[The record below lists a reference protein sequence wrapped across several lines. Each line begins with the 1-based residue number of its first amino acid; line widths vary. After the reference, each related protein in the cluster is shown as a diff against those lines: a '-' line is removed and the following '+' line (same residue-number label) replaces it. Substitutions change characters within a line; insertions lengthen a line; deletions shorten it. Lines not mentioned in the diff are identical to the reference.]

1 MRFFVNLK
9 LKNIVIYISLI
20 LLCINCAQITPL
32 TGGKLDTTP
41 PKAINYIPKN
51 ASVNFNQKIIEIEF
65 NEFITLKDVANQFII
80 TPQTNQIP
88 LIEAV
93 GKKIKIVFEEKLL
106 QNTTYKLSFGN
117 SIIDIR
123 ESNAIQ
129 NFEYV
134 FSTGSII
141 DSLAIN
147 GFVVSGNN
155 NKTLSNIIVGLYL
168 PNSEDSIVFKEK
180 PLYITKTNTEGKFS
194 FRYLPNS
201 PFKIMAIKD
210 DNKNLMYDG
219 SIEEIGFNINTI
231 NPTDTFPIQLKLFKE
246 KPNKQFLKKTITP
259 EYGKAILIYNIGVD
273 QITKISGKGI
283 ISYSTNPLK
292 DSLTLYYTNTFDTL
306 NALIFH
312 KTQAIDTVL
321 IKIPSEKDYE
331 KIKKTKG
338 LKYYINPNINGS
350 FPYFET
356 LSFELNT
363 IYDLPKLNIK
373 EISLYETQDSIIT
386 KKEIEII
393 ENKEKKNM
401 YYIKTNLKEG
411 SHYSLTFNKA
421 VFKDNNG
428 RINDSTNFKFTTT
441 LNEDYGKLNLKL
453 TFPKKENYL
462 VFLVNE
468 REEIVKKN
476 QIEIS
481 LASSST
487 KLIEFN
493 TVLPGK
499 YFIKII
505 EDANKNSAFDTGDF
519 LIKKQSELI
528 YFNNLPIKI
537 LPGWE
542 IEHDWIVK

>member
-1 MRFFVNLK
+1 M
-9 LKNIVIYISLI
+9 
-20 LLCINCAQITPL
+20 
-32 TGGKLDTTP
+32 
-41 PKAINYIPKN
+41 
-51 ASVNFNQKIIEIEF
+51 
-65 NEFITLKDVANQFII
+65 
-80 TPQTNQIP
+80 
-88 LIEAV
+88 
-93 GKKIKIVFEEKLL
+93 
-106 QNTTYKLSFGN
+106 
-117 SIIDIR
+117 
-123 ESNAIQ
+123 
-129 NFEYV
+129 
-134 FSTGSII
+134 
-141 DSLAIN
+141 
-147 GFVVSGNN
+147 
-155 NKTLSNIIVGLYL
+155 
-168 PNSEDSIVFKEK
+168 
-180 PLYITKTNTEGKFS
+180 
-194 FRYLPNS
+194 
-201 PFKIMAIKD
+201 
-210 DNKNLMYDG
+210 
-219 SIEEIGFNINTI
+219 
-231 NPTDTFPIQLKLFKE
+231 
-246 KPNKQFLKKTITP
+246 
-259 EYGKAILIYNIGVD
+259 
-273 QITKISGKGI
+273 
-283 ISYSTNPLK
+283 
-292 DSLTLYYTNTFDTL
+292 
-306 NALIFH
+306 
-312 KTQAIDTVL
+312 
-321 IKIPSEKDYE
+321 
-331 KIKKTKG
+331 
-338 LKYYINPNINGS
+338 
-350 FPYFET
+350 
-356 LSFELNT
+356 
-363 IYDLPKLNIK
+363 KLNIK

>member
-1 MRFFVNLK
+1 MRFFVNIK

-41 PKAINYIPKN
+41 PRAINYIPKN
-51 ASVNFNQKIIEIEF
+51 ATVNFNQKIIEIEF
-65 NEFITLKDVANQFII
+65 NEFVTLKDLTNQFII

-88 LIEAV
+88 LIEAI

-117 SIIDIR
+117 SIVDIR

-134 FSTGSII
+134 FSTGNII

-147 GFVVSGNN
+147 GFVSSANT
-155 NKTLSNIIVGLYL
+155 NKPLPNILVGIYL

-180 PLYITKTNTEGKFS
+180 PLYITKTNSDGKFS

-201 PFKIMAIKD
+201 TFKIIAIKD

-231 NPTDTFPIQLKLFKE
+231 NAIDTFPIQLKLFKE

-259 EYGKAILIYNIGVD
+259 EYGKVILIYNIACD
-273 QITKISGKGI
+273 QISSITGKGL
-283 ISYSTNPLK
+283 ISYSNNVLK
-292 DSLTLYYTNTFDTL
+292 DSLTLYYANTFDTL
-306 NALIFH
+306 
-312 KTQAIDTVL
+312 KAIIAYKEQRKDSVM

-331 KIKKTKG
+331 KINKAKG
-338 LKYYINPNINGS
+338 LKYDIKPNFYGS

-363 IYDLPKLNIK
+363 IYDFHNLNIR
-373 EISLYETQDSIIT
+373 EISLFETRDSMNS
-386 KKEIEII
+386 KKRIEII
-393 ENKEKKNM
+393 ENKEKKNT
-401 YYIKTNLKEG
+401 YYIKTDLKEG
-411 SHYSLTFNKA
+411 SQYSLTFNKG
-421 VFKDNNG
+421 VFKDATG
-428 RINDSTNFKFTTT
+428 RVNDSTNFKFTTT
-441 LNEDYGKLNLKL
+441 IIEDYGKLNLKL

-462 VFLVNE
+462 IYLLNE
-468 REEIVKKN
+468 KEEIVKKK

-487 KLIEFN
+487 KLIEFSN
-493 TVLPGK
+493 VIPGK

-505 EDANKNSAFDTGDF
+505 EDTNKNNDFDTGIF
-519 LIKKQSELI
+519 LSKKQSELI
-528 YFNNLPIKI
+528 YFNNSPIKI
-537 LPGWE
+537 LSGWE
-542 IEHDWIVK
+542 IEIDWIAK

>member
-1 MRFFVNLK
+1 MPFFVNLK

-32 TGGKLDTTP
+32 TGGKVDTTP

-51 ASVNFNQKIIEIEF
+51 ASVNFNQKTIEIEF
-65 NEFITLKDVANQFII
+65 NEFIALKDVANQFII
-80 TPQTNQIP
+80 TPQTNQLPI
-88 LIEAV
+88 IEAID
-93 GKKIKIVFEEKLL
+93 KKIKIIFKEELHP
-106 QNTTYKLSFGN
+106 NTTYKLSFGN
-117 SIIDIR
+117 SIVDIR

-147 GFVVSGNN
+147 GNVVSANN
-155 NKTLSNIIVGLYL
+155 NKPASNILVGLYL

-180 PLYITKTNTEGKFS
+180 PLYISKTNVDGKFS

-201 PFKIMAIKD
+201 PFKIIAIKD

-219 SIEEIGFNINTI
+219 SIEEIAFNINTI
-231 NPTDTFPIQLKLFKE
+231 NPADTIPIQLKLFKE
-246 KPNKQFLKKTITP
+246 KPAKQFLKKTLTP
-259 EYGKAILIYNIGVD
+259 EYGKAILIYNIACD
-273 QITKISGKGI
+273 QITKINAKGL

-306 NALIFH
+306 NAIISY
-312 KTQAIDTVL
+312 KEQGKDTVL
-321 IKIPSEKDYE
+321 IKIPSEKDFE
-331 KIKKTKG
+331 KIKKAKG
-338 LKYYINPNINGS
+338 LKYYIKPNINGS

-363 IYDLPKLNIK
+363 IYDIHKLNIN
-373 EISLYETQDSIIT
+373 EISLLETLDSIIT

-393 ENKEKKNM
+393 ENKEKKNT

-411 SHYSLTFNKA
+411 SQYSLTFNKA
-421 VFKDNNG
+421 VFKDDIG
-428 RINDSTNFKFTTT
+428 RVNDSINFKFNTT
-441 LNEDYGKLNLKL
+441 LLEDYGKLNLKL
-453 TFPKKENYL
+453 TFPKKDNYL
-462 VFLVNE
+462 IFLLNE
-468 REEIVKKN
+468 KDEIVKKN
-476 QIEIS
+476 QIELS

-487 KLIEFN
+487 KIIEFYN
-493 TVLPGK
+493 VLPGK

-505 EDANKNSAFDTGDF
+505 EDANKNNTFDTGNF
-519 LIKKQSELI
+519 LLKKQSEII

-537 LPGWE
+537 LAGWE
-542 IEHDWIVK
+542 IENEWIAK